1 MWHPCLLCFGIH
13 QPDNSLND
21 AIDDQVLLGPGGRH
35 IEQVQLVDP
44 LLRGDF
50 LVVEEVREIAMA
62 FSDTFYF
69 VIYTGVDRS
78 TIKVIDLANSVA
90 YERSDWLAVASNK

>member
-1 MWHPCLLCFGIH
+1 
-13 QPDNSLND
+13 
-21 AIDDQVLLGPGGRH
+21 
-35 IEQVQLVDP
+35 
-44 LLRGDF
+44 
-50 LVVEEVREIAMA
+50 MA